1 MGTETDPTG
10 IGMQILLLAFLTLI
24 NAFFASAE
32 MAIVSI
38 NKTKM
43 KMLYNQGNKKAGLIL
58 KIVEEP
64 TNFLSTIQVGITLA
78 GFFAS
83 ASAATGLSK
92 EFGQTLNSIG
102 IPYGDSIAFV
112 GVTIILSYFTLVFG
126 ELFPKE
132 IALNNSEKIAL
143 MSVNIILFISKIAK
157 PFVKILSLSSKGLV
171 KITGIDKDK
180 SDNRVTK
187 EEIQSLVETGEEH
200 GTINETEKEMIEGIF
215 KFDNKKVDKIMIPR
229 TEAYCINYN
238 EDIST
243 YIDEMLRQRYS
254 KIPVYEGEIDNIIG
268 VLYIKDLFIEVRKN
282 GFNNIDIKNI
292 MREAYFVPEVKPVKD
307 LFEEMQLSKKQIA
320 IIIDEYGGFSGIA
333 TIEDLIEE
341 IIGEIEDEFD
351 KREES
356 IKILSDN
363 TFLVDG
369 VTTLEEINEKLD
381 LDITSEDVDTIN
393 GYLINKLGKI
403 PISEEEKIIE
413 EDNITF
419 KIQEVNDKRIE
430 KVIIVT

>member
-10 IGMQILLLAFLTLI
+10 IGMQILLLVFLTLI

>member
-282 GFNNIDIKNI
+282 GFDNIDIKNI

-430 KVIIVT
+430 KVLIVI

>member
-10 IGMQILLLAFLTLI
+10 IGMQILLLVFLTLI

-215 KFDNKKVDKIMIPR
+215 NFDNKKVDKIMIPR

-282 GFNNIDIKNI
+282 GFDNIDIKNI